1 MSLCRGTDSTTDQRK
16 TGLLDQALALFDVG
30 GGPDLAG
37 RHVIECG
44 DNAGGTGLSD
54 LFERDRVIGPE
65 PAPGFFHCIESST
78 LRIAAVH
85 ARQLTK
91 SAILMRY
98 AHRFSRTLA
107 LFLPGIFLL
116 GFNIGTGSVTAMAKA
131 GATYGM
137 SLLWT
142 IVASCLATYFMI
154 NVYGRLTLVTGET
167 ALQAFRRH
175 IHPLVGLFFIVAL
188 TAGVS
193 GSVMGVMGIVA
204 EISSEWSKALVDGG
218 IAPVWF
224 AAFFVALVYF
234 IFWNGKTQFF
244 ERSLAV
250 IVAIMAACFILNFF
264 ILMPPPVDIAER
276 PGAVASG
283 GSAGRRQRSVSR
295 HRIDGGHDGILGPVH
310 YPHDI
315 GKRSR
320 LDDCGRRKQRN
331 DAIVAVVMMFVI
343 SGSIM
348 AAAAGT
354 LYVEGLGLEKASQM
368 IGLLEPL
375 AGSFATTIFVVGI
388 VAAGVSSQFPERP
401 DVALAVVRLQ
411 SVGAGHDFAAVSH
424 HRPCHFI
431 ARAGSADLR
440 GATHHRHDRLP
451 GLQCRHPARDGCL
464 YSVPWQSTGSH
475 GRASKHDSHKHRAHR
490 DPAVFVRH
498 HVNGHPRCLANH
510 RVLTQIWFPRLVI
523 FDCDGVLVDSEDVR
537 Q

>member
-1 MSLCRGTDSTTDQRK
+1 MQSR
-16 TGLLDQALALFDVG
+16 F
-30 GGPDLAG
+30 
-37 RHVIECG
+37 
-44 DNAGGTGLSD
+44 
-54 LFERDRVIGPE
+54 
-65 PAPGFFHCIESST
+65 
-78 LRIAAVH
+78 
-85 ARQLTK
+85 TK
-91 SAILMRY
+91 
-98 AHRFSRTLA
+98 TLA

-154 NVYGRLTLVTGET
+154 NVYGRWTLVTGET

-250 IVAIMAACFILNFF
+250 IVAVMAACFILNFF
-264 ILMPPPVDIAER
+264 ILMPPPVDILKGLVPSLPDVPLDEGKG
-276 PGAVASG
+276 PFLVIASMVG
-283 GSAGRRQRSVSR
+283 TTVFSGLFIIRTTLVKEAGWTLA
-295 HRIDGGHDGILGPVH
+295 DAD
-310 YPHDI
+310 
-315 GKRSR
+315 
-320 LDDCGRRKQRN
+320 KQRN

-348 AAAAGT
+348 AAAAGS
-354 LYVEGLGLEKASQM
+354 LYVEGLGLDNATQM

-375 AGSFATTIFVVGI
+375 AGSFATTIFAVGI
-388 VAAGVSSQFPERP
+388 VAAGVSSQFPNVLMLPWLLCDYNQSERDMTLP
-401 DVALAVVRLQ
+401 RYRIIVLGISLLGLVVPIFEARPIIVMIVSQAFNAVILPATVACILYLGNRRDLM
-411 SVGAGHDFAAVSH
+411 GE
-424 HRPCHFI
+424 HRNTI
-431 ARAGSADLR
+431 V
-440 GATHHRHDRLP
+440 TN
-451 GLQCRHPARDGCL
+451 
-464 YSVPWQSTGSH
+464 V
-475 GRASKHDSHKHRAHR
+475 
-490 DPAVFVRH
+490 
-498 HVNGHPRCLANH
+498 
-510 RVLTQIWFPRLVI
+510 VLTAILLFSLVTTSMGIRGVWQII
-523 FDCDGVLVDSEDVR
+523 SS
-537 Q
+537 